1 MLFLDKHSQVHL
13 LVSAK
18 SKMHGTKRQE
28 NRALN
33 LDVNYGHKKTQN
45 GQEINELAIKWNCI
59 SKIIY
64 TF

>member
-1 MLFLDKHSQVHL
+1 
-13 LVSAK
+13 
-18 SKMHGTKRQE
+18 MHDTKRQE
-28 NRALN
+28 NRSLN

-45 GQEINELAIKWNCI
+45 GPEITDLAIKWNCI